1 MIAVIAGGTGS
12 IKLIRG
18 LARSVKDLVVI
29 SNVADN
35 IWLHGMYVCPDLDTV
50 LYGLGNILDIANG
63 WGIKQDSYS
72 FLKQLAILGAPTWFK
87 LGDKDLATHVLRT
100 KLLKEGKNL
109 TQITELLRRKFKV
122 LPRIIPASNDHMETR
137 LMTNRGDLHIQE
149 FWVREKGRPTIRS
162 IRYSGCRNVKVNPIA
177 IDALQKSRAIVIAPA
192 NPISSIGP
200 MLSLKEFRGKLRSMR
215 KKIVA
220 ISPIIGNRVISGPAE
235 KYMKCMNVEVSPLG
249 VAKHYRTILG
259 KFIISESDGQIVE
272 KISKFNICVHRT
284 NIIMKSRKE
293 ENSLAN
299 YILTYC
305 LQH

>member
-1 MIAVIAGGTGS
+1 LIAVIAGGTGS

-18 LARSVKDLVVI
+18 LAKSVKDLVVI

-50 LYGLGNILDIANG
+50 LYGLGNILDRANG

-72 FLKQLAILGAPTWFK
+72 FLKQLAILGAPIWFK

-109 TQITELLRRKFKV
+109 TQITDFLRRKFNV
-122 LPRIIPASNDHMETR
+122 LPRIIPVSNDHMETR
-137 LMTNRGDLHIQE
+137 LMTDGGDLHIQE

-162 IRYSGCRNVKVNPIA
+162 IRYSGCSNVKVNPIA

-200 MLSLKEFRGKLRSMR
+200 MLSLKEFRSELRSMR
-215 KKIVA
+215 EKIVA

-259 KFIISESDGQIVE
+259 KFIISESDDQIVE
-272 KISKFNICVHRT
+272 KISKFNICVHCT
-284 NIIMKSRKE
+284 NIIMKSRTE

-299 YILTYC
+299 YILTHC